1 LGRKFITVIAMVALS
16 VGLAAAQ
23 ANRTEKKGEKPSKDA
38 PPVQAPHFVS
48 PGRQQGPVY
57 HGPGPHA
64 GKWLLDNDRL
74 PLDQQ
79 MKKLEQ
85 DPDFRRM
92 PPDRQQ
98 RFRER
103 LQNFNNL
110 PPEQKGRI
118 LKRMETYEH
127 LSAEQQQ
134 RVHDLFRQ
142 YRGLPQDRRQ
152 ELKHAFQQL
161 EGMSPGER
169 QRMLDSPEYRNNF
182 SEQERGLL
190 RGMSTIGITP
200 GQPGPPPPR

>member
-1 LGRKFITVIAMVALS
+1 MGRKFISVIAVVAL
-16 VGLAAAQ
+16 GAGAALAQ
-23 ANRTEKKGEKPSKDA
+23 GGPGKKDDKGTKGA
-38 PPVQAPHFVS
+38 PPVNAPRFAG
-48 PGRQQGPVY
+48 PGRPQGPVY

-64 GKWLLDNDRL
+64 GKWLRDNEGL

-85 DPDFRRM
+85 DPDFRRL

-110 PPEQKGRI
+110 PPEKKDRI
-118 LKRMETYEH
+118 LQRMETYEH
-127 LSAEQQQ
+127 LPPEQQQ
-134 RVHDLFRQ
+134 RVHEMFHQFRA
-142 YRGLPQDRRQ
+142 LPQERRQ
-152 ELKHAFQQL
+152 ELNRVFQQMQ
-161 EGMSPGER
+161 GMSPEER
-169 QRMLDSPEYRNNF
+169 QKLLDSPEYRNNF

-200 GQPGPPPPR
+200 ARPAQPPRQ